1 MNTIILRSLDLN
13 YFKGIR
19 SLHIDFEAGMTSIY
33 GDNATGKTTVYDA
46 LTWLL
51 FGKDSSGSAKFS
63 IKPTDIPGVTPM
75 VTAILEING
84 EPMKLRKTLREKWS
98 KPRGCAVAQ
107 YDGDTT
113 EYTIDDVP
121 RKEGEYKRMIA
132 TIIDEGVFKL
142 LTNVHAFARDLAWKE
157 RRKQLAEVCGLP
169 DDKAILTSA
178 PQFAELAA
186 ALGRRTV
193 DEYKAVLMAE
203 RKGTNK
209 TLDSLPIRIDE
220 CERRVSELD
229 VLDYDK
235 AQADK
240 ANLELQKGAALA
252 DLSRLD
258 GGTLLTAAEAD
269 VKHYEAELKALDAEN
284 AAHRASQNVPVQDD
298 RPALSS
304 KINELAWTLNNL
316 DRMAEDCEKNIE
328 AADAQLEEY
337 RAVWRSIQVETFT
350 GDICPTC
357 GQKLPVVEAAQAK
370 AKFEQ
375 DKAGREARLVKD
387 SDLVKQNQAA
397 QKAQYAELKEKAAQV
412 RDEYEQ
418 IKAQLDAYIPPEAP
432 VIEDLPG
439 YAERRAKVMRYIE
452 EAREKIGRIQ
462 SDQQA
467 ERDRLNSQLS
477 QLNTELTRVS
487 QVLAAKAQLDET
499 RARVEE
505 LKTEQRTRT
514 AALEEIDRKLA
525 MCEDFT
531 RYRCQFITDS
541 VNSRFQLA
549 RFRLFTQ
556 QVNGGVAD
564 CCDVMVDGVPYA
576 DLNNAMQIN
585 VGLDIIGTLS
595 EHYGLR
601 VPLVVDNAES
611 VTKLQEIDTQ
621 VIRLVVSENDKELRI
636 V

>member
-1 MNTIILRSLDLN
+1 MNKIELKNLDIS

-19 SLHIDFEAGMTSIY
+19 SLHIDFNSGLTSIY

-51 FGKDSSGSAKFS
+51 FSKDSSGSAKFS
-63 IKPTDIPGVTPM
+63 IKPTDIPGVTPT
-75 VTAILEING
+75 VTALLEING
-84 EPMKLRKTLREKWS
+84 EPMKLCKTLREKWS

-121 RKEGEYKRMIA
+121 RKESEYKRMIA
-132 TIIDEGVFKL
+132 AIIDEGVFKL
-142 LTNVHAFARDLAWKE
+142 LTNVHAFARDLPWKE

-169 DDKAILTSA
+169 DDREIMAG
-178 PQFAELAA
+178 QFDELAGL
-186 ALGRRTV
+186 LGRRTV
-193 DEYKAVLMAE
+193 DEYKAALTAE
-203 RKGTNK
+203 RKGANK

-240 ANLELQKGAALA
+240 NALDAQKGALLA

-269 VKHYEAELKALDAEN
+269 CRRYEADLKTLDAEN

-304 KINELAWTLNNL
+304 KVNELAWTLNNL
-316 DRMAEDCEKNIE
+316 DKMAEDCKRNIE
-328 AADAQLEEY
+328 AADAQLDEY
-337 RAVWRSIQVETFT
+337 RAVWRSIQAEAFT

-357 GQKLPVVEAAQAK
+357 GQKLPAIEAAQAK

-375 DKAGREARLVKD
+375 ARAEREARLVKD
-387 SDLVKQNQAA
+387 SDLIKKNQAV

-412 RDEYEQ
+412 REEYEQ
-418 IKAQLDAYIPPEAP
+418 VKAQLDAYIPPEAP
-432 VIEDLPG
+432 AIEDLPG
-439 YAERRAKVMRYIE
+439 YKERRE
-452 EAREKIGRIQ
+452 EAVKLLEESRKNVSRIQ
-462 SDQQA
+462 HDQQA
-467 ERDRLNSQLS
+467 ERDRIRGQIAEIDR
-477 QLNTELTRVS
+477 ELTRVS
-487 QVLAAKAQLDET
+487 QVLAAKAQLNET
-499 RARVEE
+499 RARVGE
-505 LKTEQRTRT
+505 LQAEQRAQA

-525 MCEDFT
+525 MCEEFS

-541 VNSRFQLA
+541 VNSRFKLA

-585 VGLDIIGTLS
+585 VGLDIIETLS

-611 VTKLQEIDTQ
+611 VTRLQEIDTQ

>member
-1 MNTIILRSLDLN
+1 MNKIHLKSLN
-13 YFKGIR
+13 ISYFKGIR
-19 SLHIDFEAGMTSIY
+19 ALHIEFDGDLTSIY

-63 IKPTDIPGVTPM
+63 IKPTGIPGVTPT

-84 EPMKLRKTLREKWS
+84 EPMKLCKTLREKWS

-132 TIIDEGVFKL
+132 AIVSEDVFKL
-142 LTNVHAFARDLAWKE
+142 LTNVHAFARDLPWKE

-169 DDKAILTSA
+169 DDREIMAG
-178 PQFAELAA
+178 QFDELAGL
-186 ALGRRTV
+186 LGRRTV
-193 DEYKAVLMAE
+193 DEYKAALMAE
-203 RKGTNK
+203 RKGANK
-209 TLDSLPIRIDE
+209 ALDSLPIRIDE

-240 ANLELQKGAALA
+240 DALDAQKGTLLA

-269 VKHYEAELKALDAEN
+269 CRRYEADLKTLDAEN

-316 DRMAEDCEKNIE
+316 DRMAEDCEKNIK

-337 RAVWRSIQVETFT
+337 RAVWRSIQAETFT

-357 GQKLPVVEAAQAK
+357 RQKLPAIEAAQAK

-375 DKAGREARLVKD
+375 DKADRKARLVKD
-387 SDLVKQNQAA
+387 SDLIKKNQAA
-397 QKAQYAELKEKAAQV
+397 QKAQHAELKEKAAQV
-412 RDEYEQ
+412 RDEYER

-439 YAERRAKVMRYIE
+439 YAERRAKVVQYIE

-477 QLNTELTRVS
+477 QLNMELTRVS

-499 RARVEE
+499 RARVDE
-505 LKTEQRTRT
+505 LKAEQRTQA

-525 MCEDFT
+525 MCEEFS

-585 VGLDIIGTLS
+585 VGLDIIQTLS

-621 VIRLVVSENDKELRI
+621 VIRLVVSENDKELR
-636 V
+636 VV